1 MDQYY
6 KKQPGP
12 FRAGLCAQPMR
23 TVPGQALLRGETRRS
38 PALWAAEL
46 GPASL
51 RASPS
56 LSSSDSSEGSLRPPG
71 GGPALTS
78 PPATVG
84 SRRNRVT
91 PVKAMRAVVVALPE
105 RLVELIGFERD
116 GRASFDKLLKEA
128 ILGLFVPGIVD
139 DHEV

>member
-1 MDQYY
+1 MHQCY

-12 FRAGLCAQPMR
+12 LGAGLCAQPMR

-46 GPASL
+46 RPTSL

-56 LSSSDSSEGSLRPPG
+56 LNSSHSSEGPLCPAG

-78 PPATVG
+78 PRAAVG
-84 SRRNRVT
+84 SRRNRVA
-91 PVKAMRAVVVALPE
+91 PVKAMRAVIVALPE

-116 GRASFDKLLKEA
+116 GRASFDQLLKEA
-128 ILGLFVPGIVD
+128 ILGLVMPSVMD